1 MWSLISLLFRDR
13 ESVAAYQ
20 PLPLSDMYPSLE
32 TLSFETWANSAE
44 RGFGFWCRLPWALLG
59 VNSSTAGAALTSGAF
74 AESGCAAR
82 LPRST
87 LHLLGK
93 KGGEKKK
100 KSAFLTISCMRSY
113 CSDRP
118 RCNGASVVC
127 TGAARW
133 GRSLQELALWSLS
146 SPTDDLTLSAFWQL
160 NK

>member
-93 KGGEKKK
+93 KGGGGGEKCIFNYFMHEVILQRPAALQW
-100 KSAFLTISCMRSY
+100 SQRCLHRGCSLGTVTPGAGSVESFFSNRRFNPFSFLT
-113 CSDRP
+113 
-118 RCNGASVVC
+118 A
-127 TGAARW
+127 
-133 GRSLQELALWSLS
+133 E
-146 SPTDDLTLSAFWQL
+146 
-160 NK
+160 

>member
-93 KGGEKKK
+93 KGGGGGKK
-100 KSAFLTISCMRSY
+100 KSPLMATNCLGKDLLGVSGEGHLKSVNFPAVNQGSPCFARS
-113 CSDRP
+113 P
-118 RCNGASVVC
+118 NEVVQ
-127 TGAARW
+127 W
-133 GRSLQELALWSLS
+133 GLYSWQRS
-146 SPTDDLTLSAFWQL
+146 
-160 NK
+160 